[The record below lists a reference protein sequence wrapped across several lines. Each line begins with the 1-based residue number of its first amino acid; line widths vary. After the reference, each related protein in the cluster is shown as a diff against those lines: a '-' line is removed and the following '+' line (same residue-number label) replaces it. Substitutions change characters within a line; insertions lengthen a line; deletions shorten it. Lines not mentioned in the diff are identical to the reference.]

1 MYAITMKRGILL
13 AAFGS
18 GSFQGESTLRRFDR
32 QVRETFPDVSVRWA
46 FTSMLMR
53 ERLASARKK
62 SDSVHK
68 ALKKMAFEKFTHVA
82 VQLVHVIPG
91 LEYGDILADADELR
105 GDGTFASLVVG
116 APLLNEEQAS
126 VERAARALLGELPP
140 DREPGEPVLF
150 MGHGSRHAAENR
162 YEALAVAVRK
172 LDPLVFMGT
181 LNGTIR
187 LEHILAHLRA
197 LGRPPDRVW
206 LLPLLAVVGRH
217 TLEDMAGSSE
227 ASWRSRLEAEGI
239 ACVPVLRGMMEYQG
253 FMDIWVDNLA
263 KAMRVW
269 AA

>member
-18 GSFQGESTLRRFDR
+18 GSSQGESTLRRFDA
-32 QVRETFPDVSVRWA
+32 QVRKAFPDVSVRWA

-53 ERLASARKK
+53 ERLASERKK

-82 VQLVHVIPG
+82 VQPVHVIPG
-91 LEYGDILADADELR
+91 LEYGDIVSDADELR
-105 GDGTFASLVVG
+105 ADGMFASLVVG
-116 APLLNEEQAS
+116 APLLTESQAS
-126 VERAARALLGELPP
+126 VDRAARALLAELPSG
-140 DREPGEPVLF
+140 RAPGEPVLF
-150 MGHGSRHAAENR
+150 MGHGSRHAAESR
-162 YEALAVAVRK
+162 YEALAAAVRER
-172 LDPLVFMGT
+172 DPLVLMGT

-187 LEHILAHLRA
+187 LEHIVEHLRA
-197 LGRPPDRVW
+197 SGRPFDRVW

-217 TLEDMAGSSE
+217 TLEDMAGDSE
-227 ASWRSRLEAEGI
+227 HSWRSRLEAEGI

-263 KAMRVW
+263 QSMKGW
-269 AA
+269 G